1 LNGRIT
7 HFTYLS
13 ATEAEEVRADPRV
26 ENLCNAQAD
35 CPSVYLD
42 NGELSD
48 TSLKAISDVLPFLE
62 NVNVISF
69 ANTELTDDDVKLLGE
84 GLSKASVHVLK
95 LNNNKISNDGCA
107 TLATLLS
114 GNRNLEEL
122 DVSGNAIS
130 DAGVSALS
138 ALFSAKNPL
147 RSLKIE
153 SNRIGDKGISDL
165 AAALR
170 SASVPTLKFSKND
183 IGDAGAAAVASLL
196 KNNSSI
202 LHLDLSSN
210 SITDAGVAVL
220 CEVLKTNTSVLTVDL
235 SRNQLT
241 PAAVESIHSLLK
253 ANKVKK
259 NRKRRRSVLLLFFKK
274 VIRSFNIS
282 ENAIAEGS
290 VISAVLNDP
299 SVTISSLA
307 FSRFQ
312 A

>member
-1 LNGRIT
+1 MNGRIT

-62 NVNVISF
+62 NVNVVSF

-202 LHLDLSSN
+202 LHVDLSSN

-253 ANKVKK
+253 TNKVKK
-259 NRKRRRSVLLLFFKK
+259 NRNEEDRSYCFFK
-274 VIRSFNIS
+274 
-282 ENAIAEGS
+282 GH
-290 VISAVLNDP
+290 
-299 SVTISSLA
+299 SLV
-307 FSRFQ
+307 Q
-312 A
+312 H